1 MHMLEMLKK
10 SMLTGIGMALKTRDE
25 VESLAKDWANRQKM
39 SEEDG
44 RKFLDD
50 LMKKYDSSV
59 DKLEDRVEEIVKKV
73 LAKINIATK
82 DEVSALQEAIDRIRS
97 ATLPGKD
104 ADKN

>member
-1 MHMLEMLKK
+1 MLEMLKK

-25 VESLAKDWANRQKM
+25 VEEFAKDWANRQKM

-44 RKFLDD
+44 RKFFDD

-73 LAKINIATK
+73 LGKINLATK
-82 DEVSALQEAIDRIRS
+82 DEVKILREEIERLRS
-97 ATLPGKD
+97 GALPGK
-104 ADKN
+104 KNGE